1 MRSVPIDPA
10 DRGVDPRQGD
20 LLELLGMRPEQ
31 LERSRHA
38 IRPGR
43 AQGGTETSSWP
54 SPGTDWT
61 VREEMRDRGRL
72 RR

>member
-31 LERSRHA
+31 LDVMSRDVVL
-38 IRPGR
+38 PPR
-43 AQGGTETSSWP
+43 AMTP
-54 SPGTDWT
+54 C
-61 VREEMRDRGRL
+61 
-72 RR
+72 